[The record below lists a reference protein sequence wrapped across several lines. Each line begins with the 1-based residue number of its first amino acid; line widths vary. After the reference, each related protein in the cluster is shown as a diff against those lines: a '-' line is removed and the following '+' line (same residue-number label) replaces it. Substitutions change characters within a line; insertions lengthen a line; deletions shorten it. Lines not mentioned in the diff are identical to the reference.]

1 MIQPQHCTVLH
12 VNTVLSS
19 YLIYECCF
27 FNVTHVFSFGITR
40 TESGVEE
47 ENQIHKIHYTSHSV
61 LEELEEKTGT
71 GPSLQLLV
79 PGIIVSQ
86 RRLNHF
92 RGTTQGSHTHINTAL
107 HYTINNNHVSPFPD

>member
-12 VNTVLSS
+12 VYTVLSS

-71 GPSLQLLV
+71 GPS
-79 PGIIVSQ
+79 
-86 RRLNHF
+86 
-92 RGTTQGSHTHINTAL
+92 
-107 HYTINNNHVSPFPD
+107 